1 MPNKENKS
9 PLESSGMDIPDYAI
23 ERMAR
28 CLLPMMQKYYESRY
42 CQDFCA
48 NSLIL
53 MRTCKDHD
61 NHLLS

>member
-28 CLLPMMQKYYESRY
+28 CLLPMMQKYYESPKGKEELAA
-42 CQDFCA
+42 QSQPEEKMSA
-48 NSLIL
+48 
-53 MRTCKDHD
+53 
-61 NHLLS
+61 